1 MYSKKQ
7 TSKQQSACA
16 QYEDEEQDYENFTI
30 SEDIYCNENFHKA
43 NRK

>member
-30 SEDIYCNENFHKA
+30 FEDCNENFHKA